1 MKLLEHFKEL
11 SLYPK
16 NAEELK
22 GLILQLAVKA
32 KLTAK
37 WREDNPDVEPALEL
51 LKRIEAEKQQL
62 IADKKIKKEI
72 IK

>member
-22 GLILQLAVKA
+22 GLILTVGSTRQHS
-32 KLTAK
+32 
-37 WREDNPDVEPALEL
+37 
-51 LKRIEAEKQQL
+51 
-62 IADKKIKKEI
+62 
-72 IK
+72 